1 MIRKNLPVT
10 AAKHLRRITKIRHSL
25 QAARIDAA
33 RTGPEITPAITPRHQ
48 RSGQTVCPAGYERAT
63 KWALQL
69 EQPRISS
76 HTKTNRICK
85 DGTAE
90 TLCKLR

>member
-10 AAKHLRRITKIRHSL
+10 TAKYLRRLTKIQHAL
-25 QAARIDAA
+25 QATRLGAA
-33 RTGPEITPAITPRHQ
+33 QSGNYACDNAAAPAQ
-48 RSGQTVCPAGYERAT
+48 RSGQTLCPAGYERAT

-69 EQPRISS
+69 EQPSTSS

-90 TLCKLR
+90 T